1 MKHQCNDNDDDDDEL
16 TDEVAGGGGGGGEQP
31 LGEKLPDR
39 LEVKSPSGGTW
50 RLTGG
55 IELHLLAVK
64 DFDQLERRADEI
76 KEENVNS
83 TCSINDGRVK
93 EVRQAPFLL
102 LPR

>member
-1 MKHQCNDNDDDDDEL
+1 MNTIAK
-16 TDEVAGGGGGGGEQP
+16 VAGRGGERP
-31 LGEKLPDR
+31 LGEKLPGDFK
-39 LEVKSPSGGTW
+39 LSDGFK
-50 RLTGG
+50 LTGG
-55 IELHLLAVK
+55 IELHRLAVK

-76 KEENVNS
+76 KAEDVNS